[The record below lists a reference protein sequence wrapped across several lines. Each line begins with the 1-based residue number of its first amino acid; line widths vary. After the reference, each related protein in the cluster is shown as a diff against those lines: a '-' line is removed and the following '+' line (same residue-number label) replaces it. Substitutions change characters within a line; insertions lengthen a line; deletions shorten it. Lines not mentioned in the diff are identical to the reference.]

1 MTTQRTIHV
10 VVEPPE
16 IAIVGSAPLGPQ
28 GPPGIIGPQ
37 GPPGPGGA
45 DASYVH
51 DQLAPS
57 DTWVV
62 FHNLGK
68 FPAVMIVDSGG
79 TVIDPDIRYDN
90 NVQVTISFGSP
101 TSGKAYLN

>member
-1 MTTQRTIHV
+1 MTTQRTINV

-16 IAIVGSAPLGPQ
+16 IAVVGSAFLGPQ
-28 GPPGIIGPQ
+28 GPQGVIGPQ
-37 GPPGPGGA
+37 GPPGPGGS
-45 DASYVH
+45 DANYIH
-51 DQLAPS
+51 NQLTPS
-57 DTWVV
+57 DLWIV

-68 FPAVMIVDSGG
+68 FPSVMVVDSGG
-79 TVIDPDIRYDN
+79 TAIEPDIQYDN